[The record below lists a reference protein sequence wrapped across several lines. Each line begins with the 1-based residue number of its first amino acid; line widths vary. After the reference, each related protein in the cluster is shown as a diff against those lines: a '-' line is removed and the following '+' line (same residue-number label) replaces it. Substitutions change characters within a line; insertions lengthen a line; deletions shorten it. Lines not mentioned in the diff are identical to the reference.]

1 MVVPAR
7 SQRLTFA
14 VVVPDEQTAKHY
26 ATQLSKLAGVQE
38 ATVVLAEQ
46 RCYLKV
52 AQGAFDVQKAQEL
65 LATNAAQAAV
75 VNIEQA

>member
-1 MVVPAR
+1 MPR
-7 SQRLTFA
+7 CF
-14 VVVPDEQTAKHY
+14 
-26 ATQLSKLAGVQE
+26 SKLAGVQE

-65 LATNAAQAAV
+65 LATDAAQAGTAK
-75 VNIEQA
+75 NEQA